1 MLIFFSTW
9 ITPHFTSMDIDIGMF
24 LEDIK
29 NRGTKV
35 KKGKDGSKNKKLNEL
50 SPQFINKLLNSEPNL
65 SSFTVPQS
73 LDLFFNGPNASMQD
87 SMYFN
92 EATERI
98 KLKQDQNQFDQSSS

>member
-29 NRGTKV
+29 NRGAKA

-98 KLKQDQNQFDQSSS
+98 KLK